1 MVNKVIMPRL
11 GWTMEAGTIVQW
23 LKQDGELVQIGESL
37 LEVEGDKAITEIEAL
52 DSGILR
58 VPPDAPDIGVEVPV
72 GTVLAYL
79 VPVGEHAPFEPAV
92 LSPDGRAQLAVA
104 ESASPVTTTSATVTP
119 ARRDRNG
126 THTPAISP
134 RALRVAGELGVNWTV
149 MQGTGSTG
157 RIVERDVRLVAEA
170 EMQPPAA
177 MPQATETRLN
187 TGTAPTR
194 ISPLAR
200 RAAISAGVDLDQVA
214 ASLPAQRIT
223 RADIAAMM
231 PATPLLP
238 TTAAGLAPTPLSP
251 IRRITAARMAE
262 SAHTVAP
269 VTLTTEADA
278 TELVRVRS
286 QLASALARMPT
297 DTPAPIPTPTYTDFL
312 IRLTALALIAHPALN
327 ASLTDGGIVAH
338 RSVHMGIA
346 VDTERGLLV
355 PVIRDTQGKS
365 VRQIAAESAAQIA
378 KTRAGRASADDLQG
392 STFTITN
399 LGMYDI
405 DAFTPIIN
413 LPECAIL
420 GVGRIVARAVVVD
433 VANETIGVR
442 QMVALS
448 LTFDHRVVDGAPAAR
463 FLRYVKQCV
472 EQPLLW
478 LTQ

>member
-157 RIVERDVRLVAEA
+157 RIVERDVRLVAET